1 MHHYK
6 MEEGWMERCLA
17 ERGLGVLANSW
28 LNGSHWCARMA
39 KKVYGAQTCIRNNVA
54 ISSREVMVPLY
65 SALLRLHLIYCVQCW
80 ASH

>member
-6 MEEGWMERCLA
+6 MEEGWMESCLA

-28 LNGSHWCARMA
+28 LNVSHRCARMA
-39 KKVYGAQTCIRNNVA
+39 KKVNGTQACIRNNVA

-65 SALLRLHLIYCVQCW
+65 SALLRPHLKYCVQCW